1 MRSVGVAD
9 AVIVEADE
17 RAQLIAAVTRTSEM
31 VGALLDL
38 VERIVVGF
46 DDGRQ
51 LTQADVERLREHST
65 LWRQQ
70 LERLR
75 QRLASV
81 TIEPPTRVQ

>member
-1 MRSVGVAD
+1 
-9 AVIVEADE
+9 
-17 RAQLIAAVTRTSEM
+17 
-31 VGALLDL
+31 L
-38 VERIVVGF
+38 VDRIVVGF

-51 LTQADVERLREHST
+51 LTHADVERLREHST

-70 LERLR
+70 LERVR

>member
-1 MRSVGVAD
+1 VNFS
-9 AVIVEADE
+9 ADE
-17 RAQLIAAVTRTSEM
+17 RAELIGAVTRTIEM

-38 VERIVVGF
+38 VDRIVVGF

-51 LTQADVERLREHST
+51 LTQADVERLREHSA